1 MESLQLPKD
10 LFWTGKLE
18 PFSPEHQ
25 LFSLNNAEDD
35 WTIEKCLKLGQSEDL
50 DQYFVIV
57 ELIFIS
63 EKPLDIEIEG
73 PIVLDEEITKQLLD
87 EIDLAIKCDED
98 SLSSIASGAGEFI
111 YIISFKIILLDL
123 KLKK

>member
-35 WTIEKCLKLGQSEDL
+35 WTIEKCLKL
-50 DQYFVIV
+50 
-57 ELIFIS
+57 

-98 SLSSIASGAGEFI
+98 SLSSIASGA
-111 YIISFKIILLDL
+111 
-123 KLKK
+123 

>member
-1 MESLQLPKD
+1 M
-10 LFWTGKLE
+10 
-18 PFSPEHQ
+18 
-25 LFSLNNAEDD
+25 
-35 WTIEKCLKLGQSEDL
+35 

-57 ELIFIS
+57 EIYIS